1 VRNDSRRKGAVTE
14 FEEFYAGSRV
24 QLFRVLVT
32 FTTDPQDAED
42 VLQEAYAKAAA
53 DWERVSRLDNPGAWV
68 RRVAL
73 NRALDLH
80 KRSRR
85 RRRAYERLTPADT
98 ATADRVSLDVQEALR
113 TLRPDER
120 QVVVLHH
127 LLGMSVAEISAETGR
142 PSGTVKAQLVRG
154 RHRLANELRLSH
166 EDAR

>member
-1 VRNDSRRKGAVTE
+1 MIL
-14 FEEFYAGSRV
+14 FEDFYASSYQ

-32 FTTDPQDAED
+32 ITTDRQDAED

-53 DWERVSRLDNPGAWV
+53 DWRRVGALDKPAAWV

-85 RRRAYERLTPADT
+85 RARAYARLDPAVEPDGT
-98 ATADRVSLDVQEALR
+98 VSSEVHAALR
-113 TLRPDER
+113 ALRPQDR

-127 LLGMSVAEISAETGR
+127 LLDLSVAEISAELHR
-142 PSGTVKAQLVRG
+142 PSGTVKAQLVRA
-154 RHRLANELRLSH
+154 RRELASHLSISL
-166 EDAR
+166 EDIR

>member
-1 VRNDSRRKGAVTE
+1 MNN
-14 FEEFYAGSRV
+14 FEEFYAQSRL

-53 DWERVSRLDNPGAWV
+53 DWHRVSQLDNPGAWV

-85 RRRAYERLTPADT
+85 RRLAYERYTPADI
-98 ATADRVSLDVQEALR
+98 AADRISVEVQEALR
-113 TLRPDER
+113 ALRPEER

-127 LLGMSVAEISAETGR
+127 LLGMSVAEISADTGR
-142 PSGTVKAQLVRG
+142 PTGTVKAQLVRG
-154 RHRLANELRLSH
+154 RHRLASQLRISH
-166 EDAR
+166 QDAR